1 MVREAAE
8 AAVSSV
14 EAALAKGESPERAMA
29 YGSKEGTVVVD
40 AIEVGGEAAMA
51 ALEAELGPAAVAA
64 ASRAASEAIKEG
76 KSHDQALAI
85 GEAEAKTM
93 AAQGSKV
100 VMLSGGAAMDFADK
114 HQVESSGTSAR
125 GFSFSTPTSYSYDPD
140 REKLPRAI
148 DALTAD
154 PTALEGILQTCA

>member
-29 YGSKEGTVVVD
+29 YGSEEGTVVVD

-64 ASRAASEAIKEG
+64 ASRAASEAIKG
-76 KSHDQALAI
+76 ARATIRRSQSVRLRRRPWLLR
-85 GEAEAKTM
+85 
-93 AAQGSKV
+93 AARS
-100 VMLSGGAAMDFADK
+100 
-114 HQVESSGTSAR
+114 
-125 GFSFSTPTSYSYDPD
+125 
-140 REKLPRAI
+140 
-148 DALTAD
+148 
-154 PTALEGILQTCA
+154 